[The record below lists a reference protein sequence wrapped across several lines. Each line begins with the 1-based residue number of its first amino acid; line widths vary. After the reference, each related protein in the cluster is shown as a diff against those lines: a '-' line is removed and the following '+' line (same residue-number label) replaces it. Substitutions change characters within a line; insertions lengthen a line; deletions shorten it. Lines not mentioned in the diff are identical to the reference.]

1 MPELDA
7 EMMVDQ
13 VMMLGLVSRE
23 QLREATAEAEDASPD
38 TVLRMLLRKGAI
50 TSWQVERL
58 KKGDPSGFFFG
69 DSKVLFH
76 LAEGT
81 FARVY
86 RGEHNTTKAPLAIKV
101 LRQRFA
107 AISEAVERFHKEAE
121 AGIRL
126 RHPNIVQI
134 IDVGRQDQ
142 RHYMIMEYVEG
153 MNLRDFMKLR
163 TRIPTEQAVPLML
176 GMARG
181 LQYSLERGVTHRDI
195 KGTNILISNAGEA
208 KLVDFGLATIQ
219 SDETKPG
226 VKSQRTVDYSA
237 LERTCKSPK
246 GDPKSDI
253 YFLGCVF
260 YQMVT
265 GQLPMEESESKD
277 MLRKMLKRSFGA
289 IKPIND
295 HRYAPDEEIC
305 RIIEKMMKIDL
316 KARYQNMEDV
326 VADLERFEASVKPG
340 TVSAVPRTTNEAEQD
355 QAESVFSDAKAPAP
369 VNVATTATD
378 EPDPLEELL
387 ADQPL
392 QSFEVK
398 AMVPK
403 SVLCVESQDEIQD
416 ALRKSLTG
424 WGYRALLVSDAER
437 AAERFREAPVDA
449 VIFDTDGQGSESIE
463 AFLDMHEKAH
473 EEGQKLL
480 AVVLLGPK
488 QGALREKLPTEDK
501 LIVLSKPVKM
511 KQVQDALAQLLPLA
525 K

>member
-23 QLREATAEAEDASPD
+23 QLREATADAEDASPD
-38 TVLRMLLRKGAI
+38 TILRMLLRKGAL

-58 KKGDPSGFFFG
+58 KKADPNGFFFG
-69 DSKVLFH
+69 ESKVLFH

-86 RGEHNTTKAPLAIKV
+86 RGEHATTKAPLAIKV

-126 RHPNIVQI
+126 RHTNIVQI
-134 IDVGRQDQ
+134 IDVGQQDQ
-142 RHYMIMEYVEG
+142 RHYMTMEYVEG
-153 MNLRDFMKLR
+153 MNLRDFMRLR
-163 TRIPTEQAVPLML
+163 TRIRTEQAIPLML

-195 KGTNILISNAGEA
+195 KGTNILISNSGVA

-219 SDETKPG
+219 NEENKAG

-246 GDPKSDI
+246 GDPRSDI
-253 YFLGCVF
+253 YFMGCVF

-265 GQLPMEESESKD
+265 GQLPLPESESKD
-277 MLRKMLKRSFGA
+277 MLSKMLKRSFGA
-289 IKPIND
+289 IKPLND
-295 HRYAPDEEIC
+295 HPFPPDEEIC

-326 VADLERFEASVKPG
+326 VKDLEQYEGATKPAAVDNSLRVRYEADQG
-340 TVSAVPRTTNEAEQD
+340 DSA
-355 QAESVFSDAKAPAP
+355 SMFAPAASSELAAGSTDP
-369 VNVATTATD
+369 HEAHAT
-378 EPDPLEELL
+378 PDSLE
-387 ADQPL
+387 A
-392 QSFEVK
+392 FEVK
-398 AMVPK
+398 VVTLK
-403 SVLCVESQDEIQD
+403 CVLCVEAQDEIQD
-416 ALRKSLTG
+416 ALRKSLSS
-424 WGYRALLVSDAER
+424 WGYRVLLVSDAER

-449 VIFDTDGQGSESIE
+449 VIFDTDGQESESIE
-463 AFLDMHEKAH
+463 AFLDMHERAH
-473 EEGQKLL
+473 EEGQQLFAL
-480 AVVLLGPK
+480 VLLGPK
-488 QGALREKLPTEDK
+488 QGALREKLPVDDR
-501 LIVLSKPVKM
+501 LIVLSKPIKM
-511 KQVQDALAQLLPLA
+511 KQVQDALRKLLPA
-525 K
+525 AQ